1 MMRLKLS
8 LALAAT
14 LLLVVPAAALAHSE
28 ITSTKPEQGA
38 RVEDAPQR
46 VGVRFSEPPSDVRIR
61 VVDGCGDKVSGR
73 IAISGATATTR
84 ISRGT
89 GSAGPRS
96 KEAANGRWKVVVK
109 TISSADDHLA
119 TERFGFRVAGKARCE
134 EQEDGGGPS
143 ASETPSDPGAGSE
156 RDPDPTRPA
165 DVESG
170 GQGPMVAAIV
180 AGVVVAAGAAGVMT
194 RRKKT

>member
-14 LLLVVPAAALAHSE
+14 LLLVVPATALAHSE

-73 IAISGATATTR
+73 IAISGAAATTR

-109 TISSADDHLA
+109 TISSADDHLV
-119 TERFGFRVAGKARCE
+119 TERFEFRVAGKAPCGE
-134 EQEDGGGPS
+134 HENAAEPS
-143 ASETPSDPGAGSE
+143 PTETPSAATAGSQGA
-156 RDPDPTRPA
+156 DATRPA
-165 DVESG
+165 TDG
-170 GQGPMVAAIV
+170 GQGFAFAAIV
-180 AGVVVAAGAAGVMT
+180 AGVVVVLAGAGVMK
-194 RRKKT
+194 RRKRT